1 MQTPS
6 TMKKTYLSL
15 FFLFAIF
22 LVSSLDAVIIAQ
34 DTIDFSFER
43 TGPNHSVLVLPLWHP
58 VISKLQESDSL
69 DPEMILG
76 FKNDSLV
83 SGDRV
88 GIFFTDNLGNYKC
101 ASSVIWKSNDF
112 NMLPVWGIYP
122 PGADNGMEMG
132 ERMIWLAQKQDN
144 SIYEIECTYQK
155 PLMAIYIKDGASAV
169 LGMELKKST
178 LIPSLPLQK

>member
-6 TMKKTYLSL
+6 SMKKSYLSL
-15 FFLFAIF
+15 FFLFSIS
-22 LVSSLDAVIIAQ
+22 LVSSVDAVILAQ

-58 VISKLQESDSL
+58 VITELQQSDSL
-69 DPEMILG
+69 GSEMVLG

-88 GIFFTDNLGNYKC
+88 GIFFTDNSGNYKC

-178 LIPSLPLQK
+178 LISSLPLQK

>member
-1 MQTPS
+1 
-6 TMKKTYLSL
+6 MKKTYLSL

-22 LVSSLDAVIIAQ
+22 LVSSLNAVIVAQ

-101 ASSVIWKSNDF
+101 ASSAIWKSNDF

>member
-1 MQTPS
+1 
-6 TMKKTYLSL
+6 MKKTYLSL

-69 DPEMILG
+69 DPEMVLG

-88 GIFFTDNLGNYKC
+88 GIFFADNSGNYKC

>member
-1 MQTPS
+1 
-6 TMKKTYLSL
+6 MKKTYLSL
-15 FFLFAIF
+15 YFLFSIC
-22 LVSSLDAVIIAQ
+22 LVSSLNAVIIAQ

-58 VISKLQESDSL
+58 VITELQQSDSL
-69 DPEMILG
+69 APEMVLG
-76 FKNDSLV
+76 FKNDTLA
-83 SGDRV
+83 SGDLV
-88 GIFFTDNLGNYKC
+88 GIFYTDKSGKYKC
-101 ASSVIWKSNDF
+101 ASSAIWKSNDF

-132 ERMIWLAQKQDN
+132 EKMIWLAQKQDN

-178 LIPSLPLQK
+178 LIPSSPLQK

>member
-1 MQTPS
+1 
-6 TMKKTYLSL
+6 MKKTYLSL

-22 LVSSLDAVIIAQ
+22 LVSSLNAVIVAQ

-69 DPEMILG
+69 DPEMVLG

-88 GIFFTDNLGNYKC
+88 GIFFTDNSGNYKC